1 MDQTANRDSIMADLG
16 FTKPDPGPFEPS
28 GERTRHAELKSTVA
42 PPVEPIPNRHA
53 RRKARKSRLAT
64 LWLFDRIVR
73 NALAAHAKQPGSA
86 PFTSEHQALFA
97 VEAYA
102 RQEHDAGRLS
112 KVDKQVV
119 CGLSFAQRALL
130 EVGRDAAAARQEA
143 ARTAPVLVNPDD
155 HAVLVAAV
163 GALESGARDA
173 EVAATLARA
182 PEPGQ

>member
-1 MDQTANRDSIMADLG
+1 MEPNANRDSIMSELG

-28 GERTRHAELKSTVA
+28 GEHTRRAELKSTDA
-42 PPVEPIPNRHA
+42 PPVEPTPNRHA

-64 LWLFDRIVR
+64 LWLFDRVVR

-86 PFTSEHQALFA
+86 PFTSEHQALLA

-102 RQEHDAGRLS
+102 RQEHDAGRLN

-119 CGLSFAQRALL
+119 CGLCFARRKAL
-130 EVGRDAAAARQEA
+130 EVEREA
-143 ARTAPVLVNPDD
+143 ALAKQ
-155 HAVLVAAV
+155 AAEEL
-163 GALESGARDA
+163 ASGARDA
-173 EVAATLARA
+173 EVAAALDV